1 MFNMSCNALAIQMII
16 FALFQADAAVD
27 RITAAIE
34 AFAAAA
40 CAAVK
45 AINSD
50 FPCKSFLQ
58 VQLAFCKSQRFS
70 NSHQH
75 LISNSHQHLIQAHP
89 PFLNVL
95 SSAADIIF
103 DCLI

>member
-75 LISNSHQHLIQAHP
+75 LIQAHP